1 MSKRPVISLTGI
13 SKTYATGEVAVRALR
28 KVSLTIER
36 GEYVAVIGTSG
47 SGKSTLMNVLGLLD
61 APSRGEYFLDGVDVA
76 GLDSDTLSTLRNR
89 KIGFVFQGFNLLPRT
104 TALANVELPLQY
116 AGVKAKERRERA
128 MAALDAVGLANRVD
142 HQPNELSGGQQQRVA
157 IARALVTEPALIL
170 ADEPTGN
177 LDSAATQEVLQLFE
191 SLQARGR
198 TIVLITHET
207 DVAARAARQLR
218 FVDGRLVEDTR
229 TLVRAS

>member
-1 MSKRPVISLTGI
+1 MSRRPVISLTGI
-13 SKTYATGEVAVRALR
+13 SKIYATGEVAVRALR

-36 GEYVAVIGTSG
+36 GEYVAVVGTSG

-61 APSRGEYFLDGVDVA
+61 APTRGEYLLDGVDVA
-76 GLDSDTLSTLRNR
+76 GLDSDTLSMLRNR

-177 LDSAATQEVLQLFE
+177 LDSSATQEVLQIFE
-191 SLQARGR
+191 ALQARGR

-207 DVAARAARQLR
+207 DVAQRAQRQLR
-218 FVDGRLVEDTR
+218 FVDGRLVQDTG